1 MQQDPAIVLAQL
13 PPSIWSWALL
23 EALLLPLLLGGL
35 VIGVYF
41 FSLRHGMR
49 FTRKQADYLDHQRTV
64 NERALEQNKTFE
76 DMIARQHAET
86 NMRADRALAQ
96 SEEAVRLHAA
106 ALEELATMNAKLER
120 LVGALDGKKT

>member
-1 MQQDPAIVLAQL
+1 MEHDPATVLAQL
-13 PPSIWSWALL
+13 PPSIWSFALL
-23 EALLLPLLLGGL
+23 EAMLMPLLLGGL
-35 VIGVYF
+35 MIAVYF

-49 FTRKQADYLDHQRTV
+49 FTRKQSDYLDHQRTV

-86 NMRADRALAQ
+86 NARTDRALAQ

-106 ALEELATMNAKLER
+106 AIEELAAMNAKLER